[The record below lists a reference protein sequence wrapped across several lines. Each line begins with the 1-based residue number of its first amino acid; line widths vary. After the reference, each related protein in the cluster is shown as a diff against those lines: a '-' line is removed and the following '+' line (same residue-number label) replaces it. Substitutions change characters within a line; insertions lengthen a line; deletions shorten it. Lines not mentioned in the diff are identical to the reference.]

1 MNIDKFVNDN
11 ADKIEKIIFD
21 SQGNVK
27 EIQLKTDNYIPYYPW
42 YPYVEPYIP
51 EPWYIKPTVTWG
63 EVATLTGGGSGDA
76 DIPLTGGMDWNVTL
90 V

>member
-27 EIQLKTDNYIPYYPW
+27 EIQLKCNTYYPW
-42 YPYVEPYIP
+42 YPYVEPYREPTIIYTDTV
-51 EPWYIKPTVTWG
+51 EDTPWYMRDNDPIKWINDFNL
-63 EVATLTGGGSGDA
+63 EKQLIERTL
-76 DIPLTGGMDWNVTL
+76 
-90 V
+90 